1 MEAAPRVCTRRR
13 SIVMATFYRLARC
26 WLYSR
31 KAQVGNNQR
40 ARETPCDR
48 GGDSAA
54 AMQPRDLPHHSSGVQ
69 QLHPARDW
77 LEPISKSPEED
88 NEAGELYEAEEVL
101 GVVFPTDEDAALPL
115 N

>member
-77 LEPISKSPEED
+77 LDKWRTPIRGWCDTGRMHAKPPI
-88 NEAGELYEAEEVL
+88 L
-101 GVVFPTDEDAALPL
+101 
-115 N
+115 